1 VNLTRVIETIKK
13 RRSIRRFRG
22 DDVSDDLLEKIV
34 DAARWA
40 PSGDNQQPW
49 LFAIVKDVALKE
61 QMQSFLCAKALR
73 YIESDDGR
81 KELEG
86 IGPDVHRRW
95 VEAVESRR
103 YQEHLRKAPVL
114 IATFGDVKS
123 PFYVHDCCAA
133 TENLILAAEALGLG
147 SCWTDHGIGDESL
160 ELQMRDLLK
169 VPNNYRIVS
178 LVAIGFPDETP
189 KPKPR
194 KDIAETVFL
203 NQYGRNSELL

>member
-1 VNLTRVIETIKK
+1 MCVIETIKK
-13 RRSIRRFRG
+13 RRSVRRFKE
-22 DDVSDDLLEKIV
+22 DMVSDDLLAKIV
-34 DAARWA
+34 DAAMWA

-49 LFAIVKDVALKE
+49 LFIIVKDVTLKERMQLFLCDRALK
-61 QMQSFLCAKALR
+61 

-81 KELEG
+81 KELEKHG
-86 IGPDVHRRW
+86 YDAYRRW
-95 VEAVESRR
+95 VEEIESKR
-103 YQEHLRKAPVL
+103 YQEHLREAPVL

-169 VPNNYRIVS
+169 VPSNYRMVS
-178 LVAIGFPDETP
+178 LVAIGVPDEKP

-194 KDIAETVFL
+194 KDVAETVFL
-203 NQYGRNSELL
+203 NQYGRSLEPHRK